1 MINED
6 DEINKQ
12 EFNTIENKL
21 INDMIIKKAKED
33 NNKLILENSKK
44 KLVII

>member
-1 MINED
+1 MNED

-21 INDMIIKKAKED
+21 INYMIIKKAKED
-33 NNKLILENSKK
+33 NKKLILETNKK